1 MESSNAPMELAVLPF
16 ELNSKPRRSRR
27 LQGLEPETHVE
38 EPEVFRY
45 KPQPQSEPQAQADQV
60 GVCSRF
66 LGVIGGA
73 LATFTL
79 GRTVVAIA
87 SAPGYCLF

>member
-1 MESSNAPMELAVLPF
+1 METNQSGVFTFGLS
-16 ELNSKPRRSRR
+16 SKPRRSRR
-27 LQGLEPETHVE
+27 LQGLEPDTSVVE

-45 KPQPQSEPQAQADQV
+45 KPQAEAQV
-60 GVCSRF
+60 GVCSKL
-66 LGVIGGA
+66 LGVVGGA

-79 GRTVVAIA
+79 SRTVIALA